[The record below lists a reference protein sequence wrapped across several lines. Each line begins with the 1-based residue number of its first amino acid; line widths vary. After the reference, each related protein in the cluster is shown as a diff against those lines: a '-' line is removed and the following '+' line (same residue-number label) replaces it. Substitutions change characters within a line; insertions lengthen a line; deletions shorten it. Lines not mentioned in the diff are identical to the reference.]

1 MLAFLSERKNQS
13 GIVYCLSRNETDQI
27 CEFLEGNG
35 FNAISYH
42 AGKDAAY
49 RKDAQNRFMT
59 ESAAVMVATVAFGM
73 GIDKPD
79 IRYVV
84 HASMPSSVEAFYQE
98 IGRAGRDNERSDTI
112 LFYGLQDIMKRQRM
126 IFEGDGSEQHKLLEY
141 KRLEALV
148 GYCETTS
155 CRRLALLSYFDE
167 ATGICNNCD
176 NCLNPPDVQDY
187 TSEAKLVLTAIKE
200 TGQYFGVTH
209 IIDVIRGS
217 ETAKVKARS
226 HNRLEVFGSA
236 AAKSKQV
243 FQSIIRQLV
252 ASNSIRVNLE
262 KYGAL
267 K

>member
-1 MLAFLSERKNQS
+1 M
-13 GIVYCLSRNETDQI
+13 RN
-27 CEFLEGNG
+27 
-35 FNAISYH
+35 H
-42 AGKDAAY
+42 
-49 RKDAQNRFMT
+49 
-59 ESAAVMVATVAFGM
+59 
-73 GIDKPD
+73 
-79 IRYVV
+79 
-84 HASMPSSVEAFYQE
+84 
-98 IGRAGRDNERSDTI
+98 
-112 LFYGLQDIMKRQRM
+112 
-126 IFEGDGSEQHKLLEY
+126 
-141 KRLEALV
+141 
-148 GYCETTS
+148 S

-176 NCLNPPDVQDY
+176 NCLNPPDVEDY

-267 K
+267 EITEKGMQILYDQERFLARAFSHSTSSTADRGAATSKPEVTTKNTQLLAELKKVRLELARARAVPAFVIFSDKTLIQMAEEMPTTESEFLSISGVGKAKFEEFYESFRQVISEFKFGQR